1 MEASISSATMESDV
15 GETKVLKA
23 LIEAFSSE
31 FSLREI
37 ASAYC
42 KALRD
47 PNRAAEIL
55 YDGQKLKNCSN
66 AASAAIT
73 TQCKANG
80 TSSSASSLCESVDDK
95 PSCANYW
102 DSKASKTK
110 KLSVSI
116 GSVSG
121 VIGKGHAMPNTPAWG
136 PGSST
141 WPSLSETLC
150 GSVATNWGADNGL
163 KASKLENPALSVG
176 SVSGV
181 IGKGHAMPN
190 TPAWGPGSSTWPS
203 LSETLCGSVA
213 TNWGADNGLKASK
226 LENPALSVGSVSGV
240 IGKGHAMPNTP
251 AWGPVGRPSL
261 SETLGEGV
269 ATNWGEDK
277 GMNDLALSV
286 GSVSGKCL
294 ICSRPACGPLGT
306 TKPLKLDTKDF
317 RFDELPDD
325 DVASDSAANEDQMHT
340 GQGRIFVGGL
350 SPETNEDTLKDHF
363 KKFGKVVETVIMKDK
378 DTGSLRGFG
387 YVLFSDPS
395 VADKVLLERHVIL
408 GRLVGVEKA
417 EPKPRFGHNNP
428 CNQKGFNKKSNGN
441 NGQFRTKKIFVGG
454 LPHRLT
460 EKEFKAY
467 FEKFGRTTE
476 VVIMHA
482 PTKDRPKGFGFI
494 TFKSEEAVENVMQQR
509 FHELDGKVVEVE
521 RAVEKKT
528 RKRFHELYGHNGGDN
543 MRTDGGRGES
553 LAGGT
558 NSSSKSG
565 YGGNYPEYSP
575 QLSGYAS
582 AGGTPVVSPRSPL

>member
-42 KALRD
+42 KARHD
-47 PNRAAEIL
+47 PDRAAEIL

-66 AASAAIT
+66 AASAVIT
-73 TQCKANG
+73 TQCEANG
-80 TSSSASSLCESVDDK
+80 TSPSASSESLCETVDDK
-95 PSCANYW
+95 PSCVNYW

-121 VIGKGHAMPNTPAWG
+121 VIGKGHAMPNMPAWD

-176 SVSGV
+176 SVSG
-181 IGKGHAMPN
+181 
-190 TPAWGPGSSTWPS
+190 
-203 LSETLCGSVA
+203 
-213 TNWGADNGLKASK
+213 
-226 LENPALSVGSVSGV
+226 
-240 IGKGHAMPNTP
+240 
-251 AWGPVGRPSL
+251 
-261 SETLGEGV
+261 
-269 ATNWGEDK
+269 
-277 GMNDLALSV
+277 
-286 GSVSGKCL
+286 KCL
-294 ICSRPACGPLGT
+294 ICSRPACGPLGA
-306 TKPLKLDTKDF
+306 TKPLKLDMKDF
-317 RFDELPDD
+317 LFDELTDD
-325 DVASDSAANEDQMHT
+325 DVASDSTANEDQMHT

-350 SPETNEDTLKDHF
+350 SMGTNEDALKDHF
-363 KKFGKVVETVIMKDK
+363 QKFGEVVKTVIIKD
-378 DTGSLRGFG
+378 DTRSSRGFG
-387 YVLFSDPS
+387 YVLFADPS
-395 VADKVLLERHVIL
+395 VADNVLFEEHVIL
-408 GRLVGVEKA
+408 GSLVRVDISL
-417 EPKPRFGHNNP
+417 PKPRVGHNNP
-428 CNQKGFNKKSNGN
+428 YNQKGFNKKSNGN

-454 LPHRLT
+454 LPQSLT
-460 EKEFKAY
+460 KKEFKAY

-476 VVIMHA
+476 VVIMHTPA
-482 PTKDRPKGFGFI
+482 KDRPRGFGFI

-509 FHELDGKVVEVE
+509 LHELDGKVVEVE
-521 RAVEKKT
+521 RAVEKKM
-528 RKRFHELYGHNGGDN
+528 RKRFHESYGHNGGYN
-543 MRTDGGRGES
+543 MRTNGGRGES

-558 NSSSKSG
+558 NSSSRSG
-565 YGGNYPEYSP
+565 YGGNFSGYSP

>member
-1 MEASISSATMESDV
+1 MESDV
-15 GETKVLKA
+15 GETKVLEA

-42 KALRD
+42 KARRD
-47 PNRAAEIL
+47 PDRAAEIL

-66 AASAAIT
+66 AASAVIT
-73 TQCKANG
+73 TQRATNS
-80 TSSSASSLCESVDDK
+80 TSSSESLCESVDEK
-95 PSCANYW
+95 PNCANYW
-102 DSKASKTK
+102 NSKASKTK
-110 KLSVSI
+110 QMSI

-121 VIGKGHAMPNTPAWG
+121 VIGKGNVMPNTPAWG
-136 PGSST
+136 AVDS
-141 WPSLSETLC
+141 
-150 GSVATNWGADNGL
+150 
-163 KASKLENPALSVG
+163 G

-181 IGKGHAMPN
+181 IGKGNVMPN
-190 TPAWGPGSSTWPS
+190 TPAWGAVNRIW
-203 LSETLCGSVA
+203 
-213 TNWGADNGLKASK
+213 
-226 LENPALSVGSVSGV
+226 
-240 IGKGHAMPNTP
+240 
-251 AWGPVGRPSL
+251 PSL
-261 SETLGEGV
+261 SETLGESV
-269 ATNWGEDK
+269 VTNWGADK
-277 GMNDLALSV
+277 GLNASKLKNPTLSV

-294 ICSRPACGPLGT
+294 ICSRPACGPLGA
-306 TKPLKLDTKDF
+306 TKPLKLEMKDF
-317 RFDELPDD
+317 RFDELTDD
-325 DVASDSAANEDQMHT
+325 DVEDQMHT

-350 SPETNEDTLKDHF
+350 SPETNKHTLKDHF

-454 LPHRLT
+454 LSPSLT

-476 VVIMHA
+476 VVIMH
-482 PTKDRPKGFGFI
+482 PSTEDKPRGFGFI
-494 TFKSEEAVENVMQQR
+494 TFNSEEAVENVMQQR
-509 FHELDGKVVEVE
+509 FHELDGKVVEVQ
-521 RAVEKKT
+521 RAVEKKM
-528 RKRFHELYGHNGGDN
+528 RKRFHELYGHNGGYN

-553 LAGGT
+553 L
-558 NSSSKSG
+558 G
-565 YGGNYPEYSP
+565 YGGNCSGYSP

-582 AGGTPVVSPRSPL
+582 AGGTPVVSPRSTCVAVDRRSVHFHHKFKKRNKTQPEMCI

>member
-1 MEASISSATMESDV
+1 MESDV
-15 GETKVLKA
+15 GETKVLEA
-23 LIEAFSSE
+23 LIEALSST

-42 KALRD
+42 KAGRD

-66 AASAAIT
+66 AASAVIT
-73 TQCKANG
+73 TQRETNS
-80 TSSSASSLCESVDDK
+80 TLSSASSESLRESVADK
-95 PSCANYW
+95 QNSADYRN
-102 DSKASKTK
+102 SKASKTE

-121 VIGKGHAMPNTPAWG
+121 VIGKGHTMPNTPAWG

-150 GSVATNWGADNGL
+150 GSVATNRGADNGL
-163 KASKLENPALSVG
+163 KASKLESAALSVG

-181 IGKGHAMPN
+181 IGKGN
-190 TPAWGPGSSTWPS
+190 
-203 LSETLCGSVA
+203 V
-213 TNWGADNGLKASK
+213 
-226 LENPALSVGSVSGV
+226 
-240 IGKGHAMPNTP
+240 MPNTP
-251 AWGPVGRPSL
+251 AWGPVSRIRPSL
-261 SETLGEGV
+261 SETLGESV
-269 ATNWGEDK
+269 ATNWGADEGLK
-277 GMNDLALSV
+277 APELKISALSV

-294 ICSRPACGPLGT
+294 ICSRPGCGPLGA

-317 RFDELPDD
+317 RFDELTDD
-325 DVASDSAANEDQMHT
+325 DVESDSTANEDQMHT

-350 SPETNEDTLKDHF
+350 SMETNEDTLKDHF
-363 KKFGKVVETVIMKDK
+363 QKFGEVVKTVIIKD
-378 DTGSLRGFG
+378 DTRISRGFG
-387 YVLFSDPS
+387 YVLFADPS
-395 VADKVLLERHVIL
+395 VADKVLSEEHVIL
-408 GRLVGVEKA
+408 GSLVRVDIA
-417 EPKPRFGHNNP
+417 LPKPKVGHNNP
-428 CNQKGFNKKSNGN
+428 HNQKGFDKMSNGN

-454 LPHRLT
+454 LPQSLT

-476 VVIMHA
+476 VVIMH
-482 PTKDRPKGFGFI
+482 TSTIDRPRGYGFI

-509 FHELDGKVVEVE
+509 FHELDGKLVVVE
-521 RAVEKKT
+521 RAVEKKM
-528 RKRFHELYGHNGGDN
+528 RKRFNELYGHNGGYN

-558 NSSSKSG
+558 NASSGSG
-565 YGGNYPEYSP
+565 YGGNCSGYSP